1 MAACWLKQTPLALC
15 ALKTATSRSKVG
27 RCPGAIERCWG
38 IACIFLDDQVIP
50 QVCGEWRRASSQWW
64 QGERQAATAAAA
76 PSKTQKAYGR
86 KSLLRRRP
94 KTMKSVLAA
103 QTVHTARKWRP
114 EGAKYFPLTHGGNFK
129 PPARGEAHPQMA
141 VTASSFAS
149 SGATMPSECK
159 LKELLDNYPDKEVTA
174 APESDEESEDRL
186 GIING
191 TSAEDLVEAVSNL
204 FMQIPVE
211 AFGDNGQGVSQLAR
225 KLADGHNANLN
236 RDFSQKFLQMSKIQV
251 EVQRRMREAQLF
263 IEDMENMDGSKEEV
277 PKRLQRR
284 KSSMLNNNMIK
295 MISSQ
300 PSVKFQKAPSDD
312 KSQSEAVANQMRTI
326 RRMMNS
332 LNWPNLQHE
341 FSKWVKNFI
350 GVEQSMREFF
360 RVCDAEMDNGK
371 DEQAD
376 DDRDN
381 VCLELTEHEL
391 RLTEGLRNYQT
402 QMRATLE
409 EFSTLATSESMNK
422 TNRRLDLALQRKAN
436 EKQAQI
442 RRISIR
448 RQLTMGAGGASP
460 RLSRSASRRS
470 SRTSQPSR
478 SASRVTSRAPSTEAS
493 DDSNGAASSNAQQVE
508 DQSPRFSN
516 ASVNTD
522 DDLKGEFDIDTFDD
536 ARFGHLKRIFLN
548 HKAKIQDLTGEM
560 KTTDRSLEKVIMELK
575 EQVKRLIELQG
586 LFESK
591 TKNQLR
597 RGSLFIPRRR
607 ALVLNQ
613 EEAEANNS
621 DVLANRIVVL
631 QSEREEL
638 MKQIKELGK
647 ALGPANPRRGAI
659 APEAAEI
666 MSAVTK
672 GPSSRKTSLEEPAA
686 IPEEPIDKK
695 PSKGEN
701 ALEARIKKLTKELE
715 QIKEQLTLSA
725 SQVNAKGAPFNLG
738 KAVAFEM
745 QPKVKLLVHYTS
757 CRPEID
763 VLVNKANELLDL
775 PRMSQAPWRKPLMD
789 TLELATDTFDS
800 EAAERKRCLQENQP
814 FKEEQKWDEEVKQC
828 MAVLHENVRE
838 AHADILEDLQHK
850 RALAE
855 QNQMQA
861 GGGGTP
867 QALIAAE
874 AAARIAPSSPAAAA
888 SKASATKPATAATPR
903 AEEVPKKPSGRRPSS
918 RVPSPAPQVEPKPA
932 ESAEDAPATAA
943 AVDPEAPVASEER
956 LSVQPEIEI
965 DELAPAE
972 DIASDAGGQATVDV
986 HSLAEETVEKTQET
1000 ERLKDAAMAF
1010 RIAACWLLLLAC
1022 TRIARVAALVDE
1034 DWAIA
1039 LNHDDCT
1046 SASCAIELMQFHGH
1060 RASAAPGSSGDASC
1074 EQYVKCDASNKY
1086 QGHPC
1091 EKGYYCERLGAPAR
1105 PRCLHWVNCA
1115 RSCYCAQRAKLLEE
1129 SNAVIPEVLFQDED
1143 IELDTETGKMDGLK

>member
-1 MAACWLKQTPLALC
+1 MAPSVQPVVARRAPGNDGRGRAQQDAKGIW
-15 ALKTATSRSKVG
+15 SKV
-27 RCPGAIERCWG
+27 
-38 IACIFLDDQVIP
+38 
-50 QVCGEWRRASSQWW
+50 
-64 QGERQAATAAAA
+64 AAA
-76 PSKTQKAYGR
+76 KAAKDDEVR
-86 KSLLRRRP
+86 TLLRTKPRDRAGE
-94 KTMKSVLAA
+94 VLAA

-114 EGAKYFPLTHGGNFK
+114 EGAKYFPLTYGGNFK

-159 LKELLDNYPDKEVTA
+159 LKELLDNYPDKEVKA

-186 GIING
+186 GIINDN
-191 TSAEDLVEAVSNL
+191 SAEDLVEAVSNL
-204 FMQIPVE
+204 FMQIPIE

-263 IEDMENMDGSKEEV
+263 IEDMEGMDSSKEEV

-360 RVCDAEMDNGK
+360 RVCDAEMDSGK

-478 SASRVTSRAPSTEAS
+478 SASRVTSRAPSAEAS

-548 HKAKIQDLTGEM
+548 HKSKIQDLTGEM

-647 ALGPANPRRGAI
+647 ALVPANPRRGAI
-659 APEAAEI
+659 APDAAEI
-666 MSAVTK
+666 MEAVTK
-672 GPSSRKTSLEEPAA
+672 VPSSRKTSVEEPAA
-686 IPEEPIDKK
+686 IPEEPVDKK

-701 ALEARIKKLTKELE
+701 ALESRIKKLTKELE

-745 QPKVKLLVHYTS
+745 QPKALRGQGCCNLG
-757 CRPEID
+757 
-763 VLVNKANELLDL
+763 
-775 PRMSQAPWRKPLMD
+775 
-789 TLELATDTFDS
+789 F
-800 EAAERKRCLQENQP
+800 
-814 FKEEQKWDEEVKQC
+814 EQK
-828 MAVLHENVRE
+828 
-838 AHADILEDLQHK
+838 
-850 RALAE
+850 
-855 QNQMQA
+855 
-861 GGGGTP
+861 
-867 QALIAAE
+867 
-874 AAARIAPSSPAAAA
+874 
-888 SKASATKPATAATPR
+888 
-903 AEEVPKKPSGRRPSS
+903 
-918 RVPSPAPQVEPKPA
+918 
-932 ESAEDAPATAA
+932 
-943 AVDPEAPVASEER
+943 
-956 LSVQPEIEI
+956 
-965 DELAPAE
+965 
-972 DIASDAGGQATVDV
+972 
-986 HSLAEETVEKTQET
+986 
-1000 ERLKDAAMAF
+1000 
-1010 RIAACWLLLLAC
+1010 
-1022 TRIARVAALVDE
+1022 
-1034 DWAIA
+1034 
-1039 LNHDDCT
+1039 
-1046 SASCAIELMQFHGH
+1046 
-1060 RASAAPGSSGDASC
+1060 
-1074 EQYVKCDASNKY
+1074 
-1086 QGHPC
+1086 
-1091 EKGYYCERLGAPAR
+1091 
-1105 PRCLHWVNCA
+1105 
-1115 RSCYCAQRAKLLEE
+1115 
-1129 SNAVIPEVLFQDED
+1129 
-1143 IELDTETGKMDGLK
+1143 